1 MCAEFPQLRLK
12 NESDAAR
19 FDSTGSTQQVSVC
32 CAVAGVLLFRQRG
45 RALRPGVEPGCTPT
59 DARLVGGY
67 RDSFPSCWG
76 HPEQPRCAGTVT
88 FLSRLALQ
96 GVVRVAVATPVAQ
109 PDNIGGWAIVL
120 GSCDH
125 NTTVSGVVRL
135 IGMRLGYNIYGL
147 DTR

>member
-1 MCAEFPQLRLK
+1 M
-12 NESDAAR
+12 
-19 FDSTGSTQQVSVC
+19 
-32 CAVAGVLLFRQRG
+32 LLFRQRV

-96 GVVRVAVATPVAQ
+96 GVVRVAIATPVAQ
-109 PDNIGGWAIVL
+109 PDSIRGWATVL
-120 GSCDH
+120 GSCGH
-125 NTTVSGVVRL
+125 NRTVWGVRTL
-135 IGMRLGYNIYGL
+135 IGVRLGYNIYGL
-147 DTR
+147 DIR

>member
-1 MCAEFPQLRLK
+1 M
-12 NESDAAR
+12 
-19 FDSTGSTQQVSVC
+19 
-32 CAVAGVLLFRQRG
+32 LLFRQRV

-96 GVVRVAVATPVAQ
+96 DVVRVAIATPVAQ
-109 PDNIGGWAIVL
+109 PDSIRGWATVL
-120 GSCDH
+120 GSCGH
-125 NTTVSGVVRL
+125 NRTVCVVVRL
-135 IGMRLGYNIYGL
+135 IEMRFDENIYGL
-147 DTR
+147 DTRCFYVKYAN